1 MGKMKEIYTGVIEI
15 IEDIDNRFLKDKSA
29 AYKLVFIEGLINR
42 LEKRKVDI
50 MNKWGKENDY
60 YD

>member
-1 MGKMKEIYTGVIEI
+1 MGKMKEIYTGVLEI

-29 AYKLVFIEGLINR
+29 AYKLVFIEGLIKS

-50 MNKWGKENDY
+50 MNKYGKENKD
-60 YD
+60 DE

>member
-29 AYKLVFIEGLINR
+29 AYKLVFIEGLING

-50 MNKWGKENDY
+50 MNKWGKENGHD
-60 YD
+60 